1 MIDLSTIKHHPVID
15 EIAAVICNKTQN
27 IDRGFYDVEVAYFLG
42 KMAASMRVCLVT
54 KDRGEI
60 PVNIYALALATSGSG
75 KGYSV
80 AIMEN
85 EFLSGF
91 KTRFMNET
99 FPVISEDNLWKI
111 AIERAARDGSDEQKE
126 KEKLD
131 REFKDAGALAFT
143 FDSGTPAAVK
153 QMRQKLLL
161 ANSGSIN
168 LQIDEI
174 GSNLVGS
181 TDILNVFLELYD
193 QGIVKQK
200 LTKNTKENVRSEE
213 LDGKT
218 PTNMLLFG
226 TPTKL
231 LDGGQT
237 EDHFYSF
244 LETGYARRCLFGV
257 GQKVGT
263 GHGLTPD
270 EIFKRL
276 TDPANDAITQRW
288 ANHFSNLADPNRFG
302 WKITVDDAVAIEL
315 IRYKVHCE
323 KLANAL
329 PENEEILK
337 SEISHRY
344 YKCLKLAGAFA
355 FIDESMELELD
366 HLYQAMKLV
375 EQSGDCFKNILRREK
390 AYAKLARFLAGTGTE
405 QTHADLH
412 EQLPFYK
419 SSITARNEMMSMAMA
434 WGYKNHIIIK
444 KTFSDGI
451 EFFTGE
457 TLEETDLDRLTISHS
472 NHMAFNYLNEHAP
485 WSELHRLVTIKDYHW
500 VNHHLKGGH
509 RTAENVQ
516 PGFNLL
522 VLDVDEGTPLAFAQE
537 LMADYTFM
545 TYTTKRHQTEDYG
558 DRFRL
563 IMPINYRLMLDG
575 DEYKEFMQNIVNWLP
590 FKIDETANQRERK
603 WLSNDQALIH
613 YNDGAILDVLKFVPK
628 TSKNEQFNKDFQ
640 SVANMDN
647 LERWFAE
654 RMSSGNR
661 NNTLLKFALALVDA
675 GLTYIE
681 IEGRVL
687 NLNKQIQNPL
697 TEDEIRNTVL
707 ITVAQKITTP

>member
-1 MIDLSTIKHHPVID
+1 MIDLTTVQHHPSID
-15 EIAAVICNKTQN
+15 EITAVICNRTQN

-80 AIMEN
+80 GIMEN
-85 EFLSGF
+85 EFLQGF

-99 FPVISEDNLWKI
+99 FPIIAEDNLWKI
-111 AIERAARDGSDEQKE
+111 AIERAARDGTDEQTE
-126 KEKLD
+126 KDKLD

-161 ANSGSIN
+161 ANGGSIN

-200 LTKNTKENVRSEE
+200 LTKNTKENQRSEE

-263 GHGLTPD
+263 GHTLTPD

-276 TDPANDAITQRW
+276 TDPANDAITQKW
-288 ANHFSNLADPNRFG
+288 ANRFTDLADPNRFG
-302 WKITVDDAVAIEL
+302 WKITVDDSVAIEL

-323 KLANAL
+323 KIANAL
-329 PENEEILK
+329 PESEEILK

-355 FIDESMELELD
+355 YIDESMELEMD
-366 HLYQAMKLV
+366 HLYQAMKMV
-375 EQSGDCFKNILRREK
+375 EQSGDSFKNILRREK
-390 AYAKLARFLAGTGTE
+390 TYAKLARYLADVQGE
-405 QTHADLH
+405 QTHADMH
-412 EQLPFYK
+412 EKLPFYK

-457 TLEETDLDRLTISHS
+457 ALEETNLDRILISYS
-472 NHMAFNYLNEHAP
+472 NHMAFGYLNDYAP
-485 WSELHRLVTIKDYHW
+485 FADLHKLISLKDYHW
-500 VNHHLKGGH
+500 TNHHFKGGH
-509 RTAENVQ
+509 RTAENAH

-522 VLDVDEGTPLAFAQE
+522 VLDVDGGTNLQTAHE
-537 LMADYTFM
+537 LLADYTFM
-545 TYTTKRHQTEDYG
+545 TYTTKRHTDEEN
-558 DRFRL
+558 RFRL
-563 IMPINYRLMLDG
+563 VMPINYKLVLDA
-575 DEYKEFMQNIVNWLP
+575 DEYKEFMTNILNWLP
-590 FKIDETANQRERK
+590 FKVDESANQRERK
-603 WLSNDQALIH
+603 WLANDQTQYH
-613 YNDGAILDVLKFVPK
+613 YNDGMLLDVLKFVPK
-628 TSKNEQFNKDFQ
+628 TSKNEQYSKEFQ

-654 RMSSGNR
+654 RMSTGNR
-661 NNTLLKFALALVDA
+661 NNTLLRFAMALVDS
-675 GLTYIE
+675 GISYLE

-707 ITVAQKITTP
+707 ISVAQKIATP

>member
-1 MIDLSTIKHHPVID
+1 MIDLDKIAHHPVID
-15 EIAAVICNKTQN
+15 EIVSVICAKTQN
-27 IDRGFYDVEVAYFLG
+27 VDRGFYDIEIAYFLG
-42 KMAASMRVCLVT
+42 KMAASMRVALIT
-54 KDRGEI
+54 KDRGEV

-80 AIMEN
+80 GIMEN
-85 EFLSGF
+85 EFLQGF

-111 AIERAARDGSDEQKE
+111 AIERAARDGTDEQTE
-126 KEKLD
+126 KDKLD

-161 ANSGSIN
+161 ANSGAIN

-200 LTKNTKENVRSEE
+200 LTKNTKENQRSEE

-270 EIFKRL
+270 EIFARL
-276 TDPANDAITQRW
+276 TDPTNDAVTQKW
-288 ANHFSNLADPNRFG
+288 ANRFTDLADPNKFG
-302 WKITVDDAVAIEL
+302 WKIIVDDTVAIEL
-315 IRYKVHCE
+315 IKYKVHCE
-323 KLANAL
+323 KIANAL
-329 PENEEILK
+329 PENEDILK

-355 FIDESMELELD
+355 FIDESMELEMD
-366 HLYQAMKLV
+366 HLHQAMKLV
-375 EQSGDCFKNILRREK
+375 EQSGDSFKNILRREK
-390 AYAKLARFLAGTGTE
+390 TYAKLARFLADCGGE

-412 EQLPFYK
+412 EALPFYK

-444 KTFSDGI
+444 KVFSDGI
-451 EFFTGE
+451 EFFSGE
-457 TLEETDLDRLTISHS
+457 TLEETNLDKMLLSYS
-472 NHMAFNYLNEHAP
+472 NHMAFGYLNDFGQ
-485 WSELHRLVTIKDYHW
+485 WSELHRLIGLKDYHW
-500 VNHHLKGGH
+500 ANHHFKGGH
-509 RTAENVQ
+509 RTAENTQ
-516 PGFNLL
+516 SGFNML
-522 VLDVDEGTPLAFAQE
+522 VLDVDGGTTLQAAHE
-537 LMADYTFM
+537 LLADYTFM
-545 TYTTKRHQTEDYG
+545 TYTTKRHTDEEN
-558 DRFRL
+558 RFRL
-563 IMPINYRLMLDG
+563 ILPINYKLMLDG
-575 DEYKEFMQNIVNWLP
+575 EEYKEFMSNILNWLP
-590 FKIDETANQRERK
+590 FKVDESANQRERK
-603 WLSNDQALIH
+603 WLANDQTQYH
-613 YNDGAILDVLKFVPK
+613 YNDGALLDVLKFVPK
-628 TSKNEQFNKDFQ
+628 TSKNEQYAKDFQ

-654 RMSSGNR
+654 RMSTGNR
-661 NNTLLKFALALVDA
+661 NNTLLRFAMALVDN
-675 GLTYIE
+675 GLSYLE

-707 ITVAQKITTP
+707 ISVAQKIATP

>member
-1 MIDLSTIKHHPVID
+1 MIDLNTINHHPAID
-15 EIAAVICNKTQN
+15 EIVAVICNKTQN
-27 IDRGFYDVEVAYFLG
+27 VDRGFYDIEIAYFLG
-42 KMAASMRVCLVT
+42 KMAASMRVALIT
-54 KDRGEI
+54 KDRGEV

-80 AIMEN
+80 GIMEN
-85 EFLSGF
+85 EFLQGF

-111 AIERAARDGSDEQKE
+111 AIERAARDGTDEQTE
-126 KEKLD
+126 KDKLD

-161 ANSGSIN
+161 ANCGAIN

-200 LTKNTKENVRSEE
+200 LTKNTKENQRSEE

-276 TDPANDAITQRW
+276 TDPTNDAVTQKW
-288 ANHFSNLADPNRFG
+288 ANRFTDLADPNKFG
-302 WKITVDDAVAIEL
+302 WKITVDDTVAIEL
-315 IRYKVHCE
+315 IKYKVYCE
-323 KLANAL
+323 KIANAL
-329 PENEEILK
+329 PENEDILK

-355 FIDESMELELD
+355 FIDESMELEMD
-366 HLYQAMKLV
+366 HLHQAMKLV
-375 EQSGDCFKNILRREK
+375 EQSGDSFKNILRREK
-390 AYAKLARFLAGTGTE
+390 TYAKLARFLANCGGE
-405 QTHADLH
+405 QTHADMH
-412 EQLPFYK
+412 EALPFYK

-444 KTFSDGI
+444 KVFSDGI
-451 EFFTGE
+451 EFFSGE
-457 TLEETDLDRLTISHS
+457 TLEETNLDKLLLSYS
-472 NHMAFNYLNEHAP
+472 NHMAFGYLNDHAP
-485 WSELHRLVTIKDYHW
+485 FSDLHKLISLKDYHW
-500 VNHHLKGGH
+500 ANHHFKGGH
-509 RTAENVQ
+509 RTAENTQ
-516 PGFNLL
+516 PGFNML
-522 VLDVDEGTPLAFAQE
+522 VLDVDGGTTLEMAHE
-537 LMADYTFM
+537 LLADYTFM
-545 TYTTKRHQTEDYG
+545 TYTTKRHTDEEN
-558 DRFRL
+558 RFRL
-563 IMPINYRLMLDG
+563 ILPINYKLMLDG
-575 DEYKEFMQNIVNWLP
+575 EEYKEFMANILNWLP
-590 FKIDETANQRERK
+590 FKVDESANQRERK
-603 WLSNDQALIH
+603 WLANDQTQYH
-613 YNDGAILDVLKFVPK
+613 YNDGALLDVLKFVPK
-628 TSKNEQFNKDFQ
+628 TSKNEQYAKDFQ

-654 RMSSGNR
+654 RMSTGNR
-661 NNTLLKFALALVDA
+661 NNTLLRFAMALVDS
-675 GLTYIE
+675 GISYLE

-707 ITVAQKITTP
+707 ISVAQKIATP

>member
-1 MIDLSTIKHHPVID
+1 MIDFSTIKHHPAID
-15 EIAAVICNKTQN
+15 EIVAVICNKTQN
-27 IDRGFYDVEVAYFLG
+27 VDRGFYDVEVAYFLG
-42 KMAASMRVCLVT
+42 KMAASMRVNLVT

-85 EFLSGF
+85 EFLAGF

-99 FPVISEDNLWKI
+99 FPVIAEDNLWKI
-111 AIERAARDGSDEQKE
+111 AMERAVRDGGDEQKE

-161 ANSGSIN
+161 ANCGSIN

-200 LTKNTKENVRSEE
+200 LTKNTKENQRSEE
-213 LDGKT
+213 IDGKT

-257 GQKVGT
+257 GQKIGT
-263 GHGLTPD
+263 GHTLTPD
-270 EIFKRL
+270 EIFQRL
-276 TDPANDAITQRW
+276 TDPSNDAIMQRW
-288 ANHFSNLADPNRFG
+288 ATHFTELASPDRFG

-323 KLANAL
+323 KLANSL

-344 YKCLKLAGAFA
+344 YKCMKLAGAFA
-355 FIDESMELELD
+355 YIDESMEMEMD

-419 SSITARNEMMSMAMA
+419 SSVGARNEMMSMAMA

-457 TLEETDLDRLTISHS
+457 TLQETDLARLTISYS
-472 NHMAFNYLNEHAP
+472 NHMAFNYVNDHAP
-485 WSELHRLVTIKDYHW
+485 WSDLHKLVTMKDYHW
-500 VNHHLKGGH
+500 TNHHFKGGH

-516 PGFNLL
+516 QGFNLL
-522 VLDVDEGTPLAFAQE
+522 VLDVDGGTTLDFAHE
-537 LMADYTFM
+537 LLSEYTFM
-545 TYTTKRHQTEDYG
+545 TYTTKRHTDEEN
-558 DRFRL
+558 RFRL
-563 IMPINYRLMLDG
+563 IIPMNYRLALDS
-575 DEYKEFMQNIVNWLP
+575 DEYKEFMQNVINWLP
-590 FKIDETANQRERK
+590 FKVDESANQRERK
-603 WLSNDQALIH
+603 WLTNDAGTHH
-613 YNDGAILDVLKFVPK
+613 YNDGQILDVLKFVPK
-628 TSKNEQFNKDFQ
+628 TSKNEAYTKDFQ
-640 SVANMDN
+640 AVANMDN
-647 LERWFAE
+647 LERWFLE

-661 NNTLLKFALALVDA
+661 NNSLLKFALALVDA
-675 GLTYIE
+675 GTPYVE

-707 ITVAQKITTP
+707 VTVAQKTTKI

>member
-1 MIDLSTIKHHPVID
+1 MIDLNTINHHPAID
-15 EIAAVICNKTQN
+15 EIVAVICNKTQN
-27 IDRGFYDVEVAYFLG
+27 VDRGFYDIEIAYFLG
-42 KMAASMRVCLVT
+42 KMAASMRVALIT
-54 KDRGEI
+54 KDRGEV

-80 AIMEN
+80 GIMEN
-85 EFLSGF
+85 EFLQGF

-111 AIERAARDGSDEQKE
+111 AIERAARDGTDEQTE
-126 KEKLD
+126 KDKLD

-161 ANSGSIN
+161 ANCGAIN

-200 LTKNTKENVRSEE
+200 LTKNTKENQRSEE

-263 GHGLTPD
+263 GHGLTAD

-276 TDPANDAITQRW
+276 TDPTNDAVTQKW
-288 ANHFSNLADPNRFG
+288 ANRFTDLADPNKFG
-302 WKITVDDAVAIEL
+302 WKITVDDTVAIEL
-315 IRYKVHCE
+315 IKYKVHCE
-323 KLANAL
+323 KIANAL
-329 PENEEILK
+329 PENEDILK

-355 FIDESMELELD
+355 FIDESMELEMD
-366 HLYQAMKLV
+366 HLHQAMKLV
-375 EQSGDCFKNILRREK
+375 EQSGDSFKNILRREK
-390 AYAKLARFLAGTGTE
+390 TYAKLARFLANCGGE

-412 EQLPFYK
+412 EALPFYK

-444 KTFSDGI
+444 KVFSDGI
-451 EFFTGE
+451 EFFSGE
-457 TLEETDLDRLTISHS
+457 TLEETNLDKLILSYS
-472 NHMAFNYLNEHAP
+472 NHMAFGYLNDYAP
-485 WSELHRLVTIKDYHW
+485 FSDLHKLIRLKDYHW
-500 VNHHLKGGH
+500 TNHHFKGGH
-509 RTAENVQ
+509 RTAENTQ
-516 PGFNLL
+516 PGFNML
-522 VLDVDEGTPLAFAQE
+522 VLDVDGGTTLEMAHE
-537 LMADYTFM
+537 LLADYTFM
-545 TYTTKRHQTEDYG
+545 TYTTKRHTDEEN
-558 DRFRL
+558 RFRL
-563 IMPINYRLMLDG
+563 ILPINYKLMLDG
-575 DEYKEFMQNIVNWLP
+575 EEYKEFMANILNWLP
-590 FKIDETANQRERK
+590 FKVDESANQRERK
-603 WLSNDQALIH
+603 WLANDQTQYH
-613 YNDGAILDVLKFVPK
+613 YNDGVLLDVLKFVPK
-628 TSKNEQFNKDFQ
+628 TSKNEQYAKDFQ
-640 SVANMDN
+640 LVANMDN

-654 RMSSGNR
+654 RMSTGNR
-661 NNTLLKFALALVDA
+661 NNTLLRFAMALVDS
-675 GLTYIE
+675 GIPYLE

-707 ITVAQKITTP
+707 ISVAQKIATP

>member
-1 MIDLSTIKHHPVID
+1 MIDLSTIKHHPAID
-15 EIAAVICNKTQN
+15 EIASVICNKTQN

-42 KMAASMRVCLVT
+42 KMAASMRVALVT

-85 EFLSGF
+85 ELLAGF

-111 AIERAARDGSDEQKE
+111 ALERAARDGSDEQKE

-161 ANSGSIN
+161 ANCGSIN

-244 LETGYARRCLFGV
+244 LETGYARRCLFGI

-270 EIFKRL
+270 EIFQRL
-276 TDPANDAITQRW
+276 TDPANDAITRRW
-288 ANHFSNLADPNRFG
+288 SNHFSDLADPNRFG

-315 IRYKVHCE
+315 IRYKVQCE

-337 SEISHRY
+337 SELSHRY

-355 FIDESMELELD
+355 FIDESMELEMD

-457 TLEETDLDRLTISHS
+457 TLEETDLNRMTLSYS
-472 NHMAFNYLNEHAP
+472 NHMAFNYLNDHAP
-485 WSELHRLVTIKDYHW
+485 FSELHTLVTMKDYHW
-500 VNHHLKGGH
+500 CNHHFKGGH

-516 PGFNLL
+516 QGFNLL
-522 VLDVDEGTPLAFAQE
+522 VLDVDGGTSLQLAHD
-537 LMADYTFM
+537 LLSDYNFM
-545 TYTTKRHQTEDYG
+545 TYTTKRHTDEEH
-558 DRFRL
+558 RFRL
-563 IMPINYRLMLDG
+563 IMPINYKLMLDA
-575 DEYKEFMQNIVNWLP
+575 DEYKEFMQNIINWLP
-590 FKIDETANQRERK
+590 FKVDESSNQRERK
-603 WLSNDQALIH
+603 WLANDQATYF
-613 YNDGAILDVLKFVPK
+613 YNQGSTLDVLKFVPK
-628 TSKNEQFNKDFQ
+628 TSKNEQYGKDFQ
-640 SVANMDN
+640 TVANMDN

-661 NNTLLKFALALVDA
+661 NNTLLKFALALVDV
-675 GLTYIE
+675 GLSYIE

-707 ITVAQKITTP
+707 ITVAQKIATP

>member
-1 MIDLSTIKHHPVID
+1 MIDLNTISHHPAID
-15 EIAAVICNKTQN
+15 EIVAVICNKTQN
-27 IDRGFYDVEVAYFLG
+27 VDRGFYDIEIAYFLG
-42 KMAASMRVCLVT
+42 KMAASMRVALIT
-54 KDRGEI
+54 KDRGEV

-80 AIMEN
+80 GIMEN
-85 EFLSGF
+85 EFLQGF

-111 AIERAARDGSDEQKE
+111 AIERAARDGTDEQTE
-126 KEKLD
+126 KDKLD

-161 ANSGSIN
+161 ANCGSIN

-200 LTKNTKENVRSEE
+200 LTKNTKENQRSEE

-276 TDPANDAITQRW
+276 TDPTNDAVTQKW
-288 ANHFSNLADPNRFG
+288 ANRFTDLADPNKFG
-302 WKITVDDAVAIEL
+302 WKITVDDTVAIEL
-315 IRYKVHCE
+315 IKYKVHCE
-323 KLANAL
+323 KIANAL
-329 PENEEILK
+329 PENEDILK

-355 FIDESMELELD
+355 FIDESMELEMD
-366 HLYQAMKLV
+366 HLHQAMKLV
-375 EQSGDCFKNILRREK
+375 EQSGDSFKNILRREK
-390 AYAKLARFLAGTGTE
+390 TYAKLARFLANCGGE
-405 QTHADLH
+405 QTHADMH
-412 EQLPFYK
+412 EALPFYK

-444 KTFSDGI
+444 KVFSDGI
-451 EFFTGE
+451 EFFSGQ
-457 TLEETDLDRLTISHS
+457 TLEETNLDKLLLSYS
-472 NHMAFNYLNEHAP
+472 NHMAFGYLNDHAP
-485 WSELHRLVTIKDYHW
+485 FSDLHKLISLKDYHW
-500 VNHHLKGGH
+500 ANHHFKGGH
-509 RTAENVQ
+509 RTAENTQ
-516 PGFNLL
+516 PGFNML
-522 VLDVDEGTPLAFAQE
+522 VLDVDGGTTLKMAHK
-537 LMADYTFM
+537 LLADYTFM
-545 TYTTKRHQTEDYG
+545 TYTTKRHTEEEN
-558 DRFRL
+558 RFRL
-563 IMPINYRLMLDG
+563 ILPINYKLMLDSE
-575 DEYKEFMQNIVNWLP
+575 EYKEFMANILNWLP
-590 FKIDETANQRERK
+590 FKVDESANQRERK
-603 WLSNDQALIH
+603 WLTNDQTQYH
-613 YNDGAILDVLKFVPK
+613 YNDGVLLDVLKFVPK
-628 TSKNEQFNKDFQ
+628 TSKNEQYTKDFQ

-654 RMSSGNR
+654 RMSTGNR
-661 NNTLLKFALALVDA
+661 NNTLLRFAMALVDS
-675 GLTYIE
+675 GIPYLE

-707 ITVAQKITTP
+707 ISVAQKIATP